1 VPERADAARNRRAI
15 LAAAEKLLAVRRPDQ
30 VSVEQVAAAAGVGK
44 GTVFHRFG
52 SRRGLMIALAEQ
64 RGFAVHEAV
73 LSGPPPLGPGA
84 PPRERLLA
92 FLDALV
98 DLVSRNIGL
107 MAALDH
113 ASIALR
119 RGDEEDDEHPLHV
132 FWQRHIAG
140 LLAEARPD
148 LDAELLAQVLLGGL
162 RSAVVMQLVAS
173 GGAARLAAALR
184 TTAEALLAA
193 PALDRE
199 PS

>member
-113 ASIALR
+113 ASIAHR

-132 FWQRHIAG
+132 FWQGHIAG

-162 RSAVVMQLVAS
+162 RSDVVLQLVAS